1 MENYHN
7 PFCEEIFRILKSKF
21 SGRTKWT
28 FGISNARQNK
38 KFKSFFVHFETW
50 ATFLKQVQ
58 FKMLNNRDRLGK
70 FKALQFNV
78 VWNQGHFWAE
88 VYTEVTTFENSN
100 VKTEFSNV
108 KSQRFVPAFYVG
120 KIRQP
125 CRYWR
130 WAQSLTAPREARHGD
145 SVCTEARTSAPLSPS
160 SGSVHFAIFLDNR
173 SLFFF
178 YIACVHCW
186 QSLLQPEIC
195 QIKKACSVCAQ
206 HCLSA
211 QNRQVWTVMSCFLET
226 IFHLVT
232 TEMDWQIL
240 LSLLFWEQNQLL
252 PHIIG
257 STFHRTSLR
266 KVTKQTFLVCVSSCW
281 TLTPESM

>member
-1 MENYHN
+1 M
-7 PFCEEIFRILKSKF
+7 
-21 SGRTKWT
+21 
-28 FGISNARQNK
+28 GIPSVRRQGLRHP
-38 KFKSFFVHFETW
+38 SHHP
-50 ATFLKQVQ
+50 AGQYI
-58 FKMLNNRDRLGK
+58 
-70 FKALQFNV
+70 LQF
-78 VWNQGHFWAE
+78 F
-88 VYTEVTTFENSN
+88 
-100 VKTEFSNV
+100 
-108 KSQRFVPAFYVG
+108 
-120 KIRQP
+120 
-125 CRYWR
+125 
-130 WAQSLTAPREARHGD
+130 LTIA
-145 SVCTEARTSAPLSPS
+145 VC
-160 SGSVHFAIFLDNR
+160 
-173 SLFFF
+173 FFF